1 MPLPEPKFALVREP
15 SPAYGAFY
23 AARGIA
29 VSDPLAHQQHD
40 AYTQA
45 LKSTGLAVTS
55 LPAHPTLHDCVF
67 IEDTAILWNRR
78 ALITRMTPLREGE
91 QSGVRQWLANAGF
104 EIVTLPEGAR
114 IEGGDV
120 MHLEE
125 QTWVG
130 LTERTNA
137 AGVEALQGFMDRDVR
152 AIEVG
157 RCLHL
162 KSAMTYLG
170 NRTILISPA
179 LIDVQIPQDYTR
191 LDTPVDEPHA
201 ANVLRIGPRIICA
214 AGFPKTFGLLQRF
227 AAKHHCEVISVEITE
242 FQKGDGAIT
251 CSSLLW

>member
-23 AARGIA
+23 AARGIE
-29 VSDPLAHQQHD
+29 VSDNLAHQQHD

-45 LKSTGLAVTS
+45 LKSTGLAVTT

-67 IEDTAILWNRR
+67 IEDTAILWNKR

-91 QSGVRQWLANAGF
+91 QAVVRQWLANNGF
-104 EIVTLPEGAR
+104 EIITLPTGAC

-120 MHLEE
+120 MHLDE
-125 QTWVG
+125 QSWVG
-130 LTERTNA
+130 LTERTNQ
-137 AGVEALQGFMDRDVR
+137 AGVEALRAFLDRPVR
-152 AIEVG
+152 EIEVG

-170 NRTILISPA
+170 SRTILISPA
-179 LIDVQIPQDYTR
+179 MIDLQFPQDFTR

-201 ANVLRIGPRIICA
+201 GNVLRISNRIICA
-214 AGFPKTFGLLQRF
+214 TGFPRTLDLLQRF
-227 AAKHHCEVISVEITE
+227 AARHDCHLISVEITE